1 MIMLH
6 MQPITRARSSS
17 TTAWPR
23 ARRLAQRSTFVACT
37 VAALAAPGVASGAD
51 TVIVDD
57 PDANEVAAL
66 DGTVVWVSGNDDEET
81 RNTNQTLMQHSGG
94 VTKRVKD
101 APRANYRSI
110 DLGHDRK
117 GKLVLTYRRC
127 GQTKCVPIQDNLKGR
142 RSSFKKLTL
151 KRCEL
156 TTAPAMWGARIAYGL
171 LCRKPNNVTDP
182 KRTRVYVKTGAG
194 TPRRLRSPTNDF
206 ARRIT
211 SVDLRRNRVA
221 AVADGVAD
229 FAFRQK
235 VDATELRSLQVGLAQ
250 GDSGSFAKG
259 VSLGTGSAMW
269 ALSSTEPVGKPVGAT
284 IFKVLGDCYRSEVL
298 PTPFSDPDKQ
308 RIVPALDIAV
318 DGTTVYLAVSGVGI
332 VKHEFVPQGD
342 CTKL

>member
-1 MIMLH
+1 MTILN
-6 MQPITRARSSS
+6 MQLITRTYSS
-17 TTAWPR
+17 TTTASRR
-23 ARRLAQRSTFVACT
+23 ARRLAQRTTLAACAIVALT
-37 VAALAAPGVASGAD
+37 APGVASGAD
-51 TVIVDD
+51 TLISDG
-57 PDANEVAAL
+57 PEANEVAAL
-66 DGTVVWVSGNDDEET
+66 DGTVVWVSGNDDDET

-127 GQTKCVPIQDNLKGR
+127 GQTKCMPIQDNLKGR

-194 TPRRLRSPTNDF
+194 TPRRLRSPANDF